1 MDLEH
6 GNPHANPNHIPLPR
20 WFFFTKIAQLVLA
33 VIILA
38 LDAAAIAEITSNS
51 YGYAPGFIG
60 SPNYQLFAVSDL
72 NILNAQSY

>member
-33 VIILA
+33 VIVLA
-38 LDAAAIAEITSNS
+38 LDAAAIAEITSD
-51 YGYAPGFIG
+51 YTPGFIG